1 MRKHIIGIVALV
13 GMIAAGAVIGFLWPI
28 SPDGRA
34 TFCAALAGGSKWLE
48 GQCLRSDEIE
58 EMLKQVT
65 LFCTG
70 HADYQR
76 CLESQKGALVRIV
89 RIGEDRPLET
99 NQKLPKCIE
108 STRNALGRADFAKA
122 SSCLDAGNP
131 R

>member
-1 MRKHIIGIVALV
+1 MRKHIIGVVALV
-13 GMIAAGAVIGFLWPI
+13 GTIAAGAVIGFLRPI

-34 TFCAALAGGSKWLE
+34 TFCAALAGSSKWLE
-48 GQCLRSDEIE
+48 GQCPRSEEIE
-58 EMLKQVT
+58 EMLKRVE

-76 CLESQKGALVRIV
+76 CLESQALVRIV

-99 NQKLPKCIE
+99 NRKLPKCIE
-108 STRNALGRADFAKA
+108 STRNALGRADFIKA
-122 SSCLDAGNP
+122 SSCLEAENP